1 MILEKEL
8 IEKGCRILNIDG
20 LKDDEVV
27 SLEVK
32 RIKDCLKTII
42 KRSRE

>member
-20 LKDDEVV
+20 YDDEVV
-27 SLEVK
+27 ATLKVK
-32 RIKDCLKTII
+32 RIKDCLRIII
-42 KRSRE
+42 KQSRK